1 MIKYG
6 QYPNPATEPEL
17 TADKEIKTQEDIDPL
32 DNIGPQTKIEIE
44 HDLELKT
51 ESSNLS
57 AFIEQCDKE
66 DANSEVVYEYNLY

>member
-1 MIKYG
+1 MIKKLDMIKYG

-32 DNIGPQTKIEIE
+32 DNFGPQTKIEIE

-51 ESSNLS
+51 ESSDL
-57 AFIEQCDKE
+57 FICF
-66 DANSEVVYEYNLY
+66 Y